1 MWYLRACPR
10 CRGDLFVDQK
20 PGEEQA
26 MVCLQC
32 GHDFTP
38 RVAIRE
44 WIEGMAF
51 TERSRP
57 TRVRV
62 TPRRHPQTVVHGAEG

>member
-10 CRGDLFVDQK
+10 CRGDLHVDQK

-44 WIEGMAF
+44 WIQLAEQARD
-51 TERSRP
+51 TSAQTRKRSRVASP
-57 TRVRV
+57 V
-62 TPRRHPQTVVHGAEG
+62 TT

>member
-10 CRGDLFVDQK
+10 CRGDLYVDQK

-38 RVAIRE
+38 RAAIRE
-44 WIEGMAF
+44 WIQLAAQTRGIA
-51 TERSRP
+51 TPSR
-57 TRVRV
+57 TGGRVANDAA
-62 TPRRHPQTVVHGAEG
+62 G